1 MLAEAEVVKVDLVVL
16 ADKVEL
22 EVLEVL
28 ERILYLEVIDN
39 NIVLDRNM
47 SLLHLHMIYV

>member
-1 MLAEAEVVKVDLVVL
+1 MLAEAEVVKVVLAVL
-16 ADKVEL
+16 ADKAVL

-28 ERILYLEVIDN
+28 EHILYLEVKDN

>member
-1 MLAEAEVVKVDLVVL
+1 MLAEAEVVKADLVVL
-16 ADKVEL
+16 ADKAVL

-28 ERILYLEVIDN
+28 EHIKHSPVMLN

-47 SLLHLHMIYV
+47 SLPH